1 MGDHGEVSSSS
12 SVPMTTSSPSSWPSN
27 NNNRVQQQQQL
38 KYPYGHVTRGANK
51 MLASYSLPGQVMRS
65 NAVSTTT
72 ANGHHHHHHHQQ
84 QQHQQQQQHLHYGG
98 SNPQQPSTGLMQ
110 PPSFNGGNGIA
121 TTVVLTGLHHH
132 HQAGHGSVQTIGNGG
147 SPSDE
152 HSLPSSDIGE
162 VDLDL
167 WDLDINGPS
176 VSPQSSTGGGH
187 SPAVPPGRR
196 SSDTSSTSGPF
207 LRMKI
212 SFFGFWFPRIGR
224 WHTGFCVVFDLK
236 GRRHGNPALSSNKR
250 GRKCVWRR
258 GAFDFSFSRSTSPS
272 FHLLLRPINQ
282 PCVWVC
288 LCESK
293 TTFQSC
299 GFFYQLW
306 KIFLS
311 LHWLKKKKLFLSM
324 CVCRV
329 SCYLWDLVEDFSL
342 KAQRDEEKKRFLLY
356 IYIYP

>member
-1 MGDHGEVSSSS
+1 MTMGDHGEVSSSS

-27 NNNRVQQQQQL
+27 NNRVQQQQQQQQQQL

-72 ANGHHHHHHHQQ
+72 ANGHHH
-84 QQHQQQQQHLHYGG
+84 QQQQQHLHYGG
-98 SNPQQPSTGLMQ
+98 SQQPSTGLMQ
-110 PPSFNGGNGIA
+110 PPSFTNGIA

-132 HQAGHGSVQTIGNGG
+132 HHQVAGHVQQRIGG

-207 LRMKI
+207 PT
-212 SFFGFWFPRIGR
+212 FFLWFLPDQKMT
-224 WHTGFCVVFDLK
+224 HEF
-236 GRRHGNPALSSNKR
+236 
-250 GRKCVWRR
+250 
-258 GAFDFSFSRSTSPS
+258 
-272 FHLLLRPINQ
+272 
-282 PCVWVC
+282 
-288 LCESK
+288 LC
-293 TTFQSC
+293 
-299 GFFYQLW
+299 
-306 KIFLS
+306 
-311 LHWLKKKKLFLSM
+311 
-324 CVCRV
+324 V
-329 SCYLWDLVEDFSL
+329 SCL
-342 KAQRDEEKKRFLLY
+342 
-356 IYIYP
+356 